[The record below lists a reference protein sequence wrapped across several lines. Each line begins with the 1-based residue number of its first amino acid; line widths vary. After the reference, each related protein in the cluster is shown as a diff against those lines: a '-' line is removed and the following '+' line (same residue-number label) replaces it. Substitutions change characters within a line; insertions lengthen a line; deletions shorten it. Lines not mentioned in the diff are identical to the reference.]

1 VIGTLERPRSG
12 ASAATGAEPVISM
25 VDVGMT
31 YPNGKVALADVN
43 VFIPAGDFVFL
54 VGPSGAGKST
64 FIRLLIREQLP
75 TSGRVVVAGRD
86 LLRMRRRDV
95 PKLRRRIGIVFQDFR
110 LLPAKTVFENV
121 AFALEVTGSSRSEI
135 RKRVPQLLN
144 LVGLQEHNE
153 HLPTQLSGGEQQR
166 VAIAR
171 ALVHD
176 PAMLIADEPTGNL
189 DPVTSWEIIQ
199 LLIQINGLG
208 TTVLMATHNQ
218 EIVNA
223 MRRRVLALEH
233 GTLVRDESGAA
244 YEREY

>member
-1 VIGTLERPRSG
+1 MIGTVERPIVQQAPVG
-12 ASAATGAEPVISM
+12 EPVISM

-31 YPNGKVALADVN
+31 YPNGKAALVDVN
-43 VFIPAGDFVFL
+43 VSIPAGDFVFL
-54 VGPSGAGKST
+54 VGPSGAGKTT
-64 FIRLLIREQLP
+64 FIRLVIREQLP
-75 TSGRVVVAGRD
+75 TAGRVTVAGYD
-86 LLRMRRRDV
+86 LSRLRRSQV
-95 PKLRRRIGIVFQDFR
+95 PALRRRIGIVFQDFR
-110 LLPAKTVFENV
+110 LLPSKTVSENV
-121 AFALEVTGSSRSEI
+121 AFALEVTGAPRGEI
-135 RKRVPQLLN
+135 KHRVPQLLS
-144 LVGLQEHNE
+144 LVGLHEHDD

-166 VAIAR
+166 AAIAR

-189 DPVTSWEIIQ
+189 DPVTSWELIQ
-199 LLIQINGLG
+199 LLIQINSMG

-223 MRRRVLALEH
+223 MRRRVLALEQ

>member
-1 VIGTLERPRSG
+1 VIGALTRPR
-12 ASAATGAEPVISM
+12 ARTEEATTQPVISM

-31 YPNGKVALADVN
+31 YPNGKVALTDVN
-43 VFIPAGDFVFL
+43 VSIPAGDFVFL

-86 LLRMRRRDV
+86 LSRLRRREV

-121 AFALEVTGSSRSEI
+121 AFALEVTGAAGGEI
-135 RKRVPQLLN
+135 RRRVPQLLN
-144 LVGLQEHNE
+144 LVGLQDHAD

-199 LLIQINGLG
+199 LLIQINGFG

-233 GTLVRDESGAA
+233 GSLVRDESGAA

>member
-1 VIGTLERPRSG
+1 MTETLERPFV
-12 ASAATGAEPVISM
+12 AQQAPVEPVISM

-43 VFIPAGDFVFL
+43 VSIPEGDFVFL

-75 TSGRVVVAGRD
+75 TTGQVVVAGRD
-86 LLRMRRRDV
+86 LATMRRSQV
-95 PKLRRRIGIVFQDFR
+95 PGLRRRIGIVFQDFR
-110 LLPAKTVFENV
+110 LLPAKTVYENV
-121 AFALEVTGSSRSEI
+121 AFALEVTGATSAEI
-135 RKRVPQLLN
+135 RHKVPRLLN
-144 LVGLQEHNE
+144 LVGLHEHDD
-153 HLPTQLSGGEQQR
+153 HLPAQLSGGEQQR
-166 VAIAR
+166 TAIAR

-176 PAMLIADEPTGNL
+176 PKMLIADEPTGNL
-189 DPVTSWEIIQ
+189 DPVTSWDLIQ
-199 LLIQINGLG
+199 LLIQINAMG

>member
-1 VIGTLERPRSG
+1 MTSMLARPIAPRPT
-12 ASAATGAEPVISM
+12 TGEPVITLT
-25 VDVGMT
+25 DVGMT
-31 YPNGKVALADVN
+31 YPNGKVALEDVT
-43 VFIPAGDFVFL
+43 VTILAGDFVFL

-64 FIRLLIREQLP
+64 VIRLLIREQLA
-75 TSGRVVVAGRD
+75 TAGRVLVAGRD
-86 LLRMRRRDV
+86 LARMRRSQV
-95 PKLRRRIGIVFQDFR
+95 PALRRRIGIVFQDFR

-121 AFALEVTGSSRSEI
+121 AFALEVTGATRQEI
-135 RKRVPQLLN
+135 RRRVPQLLN
-144 LVGLQEHNE
+144 LVGLHEHDD
-153 HLPTQLSGGEQQR
+153 HLPTQLSGGELQR

-199 LLIQINGLG
+199 LLIQINAMG

-233 GTLVRDESGAA
+233 GMLVRDESGAA

>member
-1 VIGTLERPRSG
+1 VISAIERPIIGVEADRQ
-12 ASAATGAEPVISM
+12 PVISM

-43 VFIPAGDFVFL
+43 VVIPGGDFVFL

-86 LLRMRRRDV
+86 LSRMRRRDV
-95 PKLRRRIGIVFQDFR
+95 PRLRRRIGIVFQDFR
-110 LLPAKTVFENV
+110 LLPNKTVFENV
-121 AFALEVTGSSRSEI
+121 AFALEVTGSSRADI
-135 RKRVPQLLN
+135 RRRVPQLLN
-144 LVGLQEHNE
+144 LVGLHEHDE
-153 HLPTQLSGGEQQR
+153 HLPTQLSGGELQR

-199 LLIQINGLG
+199 LLIHINELG

>member
-1 VIGTLERPRSG
+1 MIGALERPRAA
-12 ASAATGAEPVISM
+12 ASTARVEPVISM

-43 VFIPAGDFVFL
+43 VSIPGGDFVFL

-64 FIRLLIREQLP
+64 FIRLLIREQLA

-86 LLRMRRRDV
+86 LSRMRRGDV

-110 LLPAKTVFENV
+110 LLPGKTVFENV
-121 AFALEVTGSSRSEI
+121 AFALEVTGTPRPLI
-135 RKRVPQLLN
+135 RHRVPQLLN
-144 LVGLQEHNE
+144 LVGLQEHDE